1 MGRQQQAGRQAGG
14 RQKAGMRKVDKGR
27 PAHRALA
34 QQLPVPKLAVR
45 QVKLGYML

>member
-14 RQKAGMRKVDKGR
+14 RQKAGMRKGR

>member
-14 RQKAGMRKVDKGR
+14 RQKAGMRKGR

-34 QQLPVPKLAVR
+34 QQLPVVPKLAVR